1 MAKRQIGDIEWA
13 ASNQVI
19 LDCPPHALFTLQPI
33 DSKSA
38 YFEWLCQQLEL
49 PTWNPEKNLSR
60 ELERGIT
67 TLTDNSPEQWKG
79 LQQYVFEALRLSILP
94 SLPEP
99 ENPQCPSWI
108 LSILQLPI
116 FPITCIDGSHTTQH
130 LSEGIFVPDSQLLNP
145 HFAGKVDL
153 LDFGTNHIWD
163 ILPVLRLSKAGL
175 KYLSNYD
182 KAESMEVKVVGPTRE
197 DSELNDIIRAKRTA
211 LTRYHSSQ
219 TC

>member
-1 MAKRQIGDIEWA
+1 
-13 ASNQVI
+13 
-19 LDCPPHALFTLQPI
+19 
-33 DSKSA
+33 
-38 YFEWLCQQLEL
+38 
-49 PTWNPEKNLSR
+49 
-60 ELERGIT
+60 
-67 TLTDNSPEQWKG
+67 
-79 LQQYVFEALRLSILP
+79 
-94 SLPEP
+94 
-99 ENPQCPSWI
+99 